1 MSGDRDNLGRYER
14 QMVFSPL
21 GLAGQRMLAQKKVV
35 VVGVGALGSWSS
47 QLLVRMGVGFVRLV
61 DDDRVAMNN
70 LHRQCLY
77 TEDDASQAAPKV
89 DAAARKLAKF
99 NSEVRVEPIAQRLSV
114 DNIMELASGMDVI
127 IDGTDNFAARFLIN
141 DYSVKYNVP
150 WVFAGVVGAE
160 AQVMTIVPGRT
171 PCLRC
176 ISETPPPPCV
186 DPSCRIAGVLGPAAA
201 AIASVQTME
210 AAKILTGHIEAVS
223 PYLVKMDFWKNE
235 FQRIDVTAACKNVDC
250 PCCKQRHFE
259 YLEA

>member
-1 MSGDRDNLGRYER
+1 MSSEQDKLSRYER
-14 QMVFSPL
+14 QMVFGPV
-21 GLAGQRMLAQKKVV
+21 GLAGQRVLARKKAL

-47 QLLVRMGVGFVRLV
+47 QLLVRMGAGVVRLV
-61 DDDRVAMNN
+61 DDDCVAMNN

-77 TEDDASQAAPKV
+77 TEDDALQAAPKV

-99 NSEVRVEPIAQRLSV
+99 NSQVRIEPVQQRLSAA
-114 DNIMELASGMDVI
+114 NILELASGMDVI
-127 IDGTDNFAARFLIN
+127 LDGTDNFAARFLIN

-160 AQVMTIVPGRT
+160 AQIMSIVPGRT

-176 ISETPPPPCV
+176 VSETPPPPCV

-201 AIASVQTME
+201 AVASVQAME
-210 AAKILTGHIEAVS
+210 AAKILTGHADAVS
-223 PYLVKMDFWKNE
+223 PYLLKVDFWKNE
-235 FQRIDVTAACKNVDC
+235 YQRIDVSAACRNIDC